1 VTIGRFAASLTSL
14 ENGMKKVFRYHITLI
29 TLLTTVIVGCAV
41 SNRTAPISNRFLEDR
56 DVTAV
61 DKTLPF
67 SHSWIEPDYPLDY
80 YDAVYFRSVSIDKLP
95 PDAWKDSSSLYIS
108 SKEDYLKEAG
118 LLADYFKQQLEDKVS
133 NYPKG
138 EMKVVEKAG
147 PKTLVFDFAFTELE
161 FSNPVQ
167 NTGALLVPIPG
178 SAILFSAISDPHMA
192 FAARVTDGKTGKLV
206 ATAADRKYPPTRI
219 LDINKITVT
228 SANRDICQIW
238 AEIIADAVNR
248 DAFSEVSSRGIFRLL
263 PW

>member
-1 VTIGRFAASLTSL
+1 VTIGGFLVLDTTL
-14 ENGMKKVFRYHITLI
+14 ENSMKKVSRSCTTLM
-29 TLLTTVIVGCAV
+29 TLLVLAIVGCAV

-56 DVTAV
+56 DVTVV

-67 SHSWIEPDYPLDY
+67 SHAWVEPDYPLDY
-80 YDAVYFRSVSIDKLP
+80 YDFVYFRSVSIDKLP
-95 PDAWKDSSSLYIS
+95 PNSWKDSSSVYIGS
-108 SKEDYLKEAG
+108 EQDYLKEARI
-118 LLADYFKQQLEDKVS
+118 LADYFKSQLEEKVS
-133 NYPKG
+133 KYPNG
-138 EMKVVEKAG
+138 EMKVVDKTG

-206 ATAADRKYPPTRI
+206 ATAADRKYPPTRL
-219 LDINKITVT
+219 LDVNKVT
-228 SANRDICQIW
+228 ATSPNREICQIW

-248 DAFSEVSSRGIFRLL
+248 DSFSEVSSRGAFRLL